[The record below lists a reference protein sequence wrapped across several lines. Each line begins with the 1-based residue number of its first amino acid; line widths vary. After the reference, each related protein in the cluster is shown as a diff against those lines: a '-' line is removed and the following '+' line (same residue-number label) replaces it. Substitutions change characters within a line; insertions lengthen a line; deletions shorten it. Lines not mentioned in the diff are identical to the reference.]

1 MDDCLLQ
8 MHIIL
13 DEIILGGQVLETDS
27 VEVVRAV
34 EEISK
39 FVSLSLSLAFVIIF
53 YFLFFAFP
61 ALCAKLVNCFRE

>member
-1 MDDCLLQ
+1 MQ

-39 FVSLSLSLAFVIIF
+39 FVSISLTCICHD
-53 YFLFFAFP
+53 FFFR
-61 ALCAKLVNCFRE
+61 ALCAKLVNCFKE